1 MKRPALS
8 LLGLLMLSG
17 CASIQEQAAPPP
29 PPPPPPPPVVT
40 MAPPPL
46 QADIWSDGRVPLCFE
61 APLEEDHWAREQVR
75 TAAAA
80 WEAVA
85 RVSFDFAENCAVSS
99 PGEDRRIPIRIVH
112 NPALAAS
119 STHLGNNLMRGGSIT
134 LNAEYLAINR
144 VCGRNGTI
152 RRTGCF
158 YADSLHELGHAL
170 GFTHDHISAGAP
182 VCRARMSTPEATD
195 PDETY
200 YDADSIMNYCNPDR
214 WKGRLSEA
222 DICSLRAAYGDL
234 QGRRPA
240 RASCYAMAAGPRDP

>member
-1 MKRPALS
+1 MKRLA
-8 LLGLLMLSG
+8 LLMAGVLVLAG
-17 CASIQEQAAPPP
+17 CQSIQEPAYIPPP
-29 PPPPPPPPVVT
+29 PPPPPPPMVT
-40 MAPPPL
+40 APPPL
-46 QADIWSDGRVPLCFE
+46 QADVWADGRVPLCFE
-61 APLEEDHWAREQVR
+61 SPLEDDHWAREQVR

-85 RVSFDFAENCAVSS
+85 RVSFDFDEDCAALSSGEN
-99 PGEDRRIPIRIVH
+99 RRIPIRIVR

-134 LNAEYLAINR
+134 LNVEYLAINR

-152 RRTGCF
+152 GRTRCF

-200 YDADSIMNYCNPDR
+200 YDADSIMNYCNADR
-214 WKGRLSEA
+214 WAGRLSEA
-222 DICSLRAAYGDL
+222 DICSLRAAYGDA

-240 RASCYAMAAGPRDP
+240 RTSCYAMAAGPREP